1 MGIGRFS
8 RKFII
13 LLSLFAA
20 FFLVTLV
27 FISLDA
33 DRRIERVLFFPDEE
47 GLKVYGELRRL
58 PVRKNLPADVELYV
72 EELLLGPVSI
82 DLYRLLPMDTELEG
96 LLLDENILYLGF
108 SENLVTSAET
118 VPMSL
123 SGIIE
128 AVENAVVF
136 NFPEIKEV
144 KTAIGGEPAVK
155 TFEMVK
161 KNKNR

>member
-1 MGIGRFS
+1 MGVKRFS

-20 FFLVTLV
+20 FFLSTLV
-27 FISLDA
+27 FMTFDA
-33 DRRIERVLFFPDEE
+33 DRRVERILFFPDED
-47 GLKVYGELRRL
+47 GQKVFGELRRL
-58 PVRKNLPADVELYV
+58 PVRGEPAADIELYV
-72 EELLLGPVSI
+72 NELLLGPVTI
-82 DLYRLLPMDTELEG
+82 DLYRLLPQDVALES
-96 LLLDENILYLGF
+96 LLLDEDILYLGF

-128 AVENAVVF
+128 EVEKAVVF